1 MKYSKINTPF
11 EEEENNFTNF
21 GQNISQNFG
30 IIKNEPFTSEI
41 GRNNISIQNLKNNL
55 NPTNFS
61 SIYNNEINSNRNF
74 NKLMKDNKRNETNS
88 FMSYKGKKFI

>member
-11 EEEENNFTNF
+11 EEEEENNFTNF
-21 GQNISQNFG
+21 GQNFG
-30 IIKNEPFTSEI
+30 IIKNAPFTNEI
-41 GRNNISIQNLKNNL
+41 GRNNISIQNLKNYL

-61 SIYNNEINSNRNF
+61 SIYNNEVNSNRNF